1 MFNFTGLN
9 LLLPLRIDTWNT
21 FNAQKEISQYD
32 ATFVWWDWAF
42 DTLLEA
48 AAPRLGAKSK
58 SQALQVLTGV
68 LAKSICKTAMD
79 NCKGEDA
86 QYDSEKEC
94 MEYLTKKVRFGAP
107 YELGR
112 NTLSCRMVHQNMV
125 PFRPSVHCSHLG
137 KTGGGYCTDNT
148 DYSGTVN
155 ASFFTN
161 TPFVPFEKGTTSK
174 TGISSSVEIEERW
187 RQRQEEISLRL

>member
-9 LLLPLRIDTWNT
+9 LLLPIRIDTWNT

-48 AAPRLGAKSK
+48 AAPALGAKSK
-58 SQALQVLTGV
+58 TQALQVLKGV
-68 LAKSICKTAMD
+68 LAKSICSTAME
-79 NCKGEDA
+79 NCKGDDA
-86 QYDSEKEC
+86 QYDSLQEC
-94 MEYLTKKVRFGAP
+94 REYLTKTVRFGAP

-112 NTLSCRMVHQNMV
+112 NTLACRMVHQNMV
-125 PFRPSVHCSHLG
+125 PFRPTVHCSHLG
-137 KTGGGYCTDNT
+137 KTGAGYCTDNT
-148 DYSGTVN
+148 DYAGTVN

-161 TPFVPFEKGTTSK
+161 SPFVPFGKGSASRTSTSRLPEKEG
-174 TGISSSVEIEERW
+174 R
-187 RQRQEEISLRL
+187 